1 MGRNSLHPLQYTTTS
16 HLLVKQ
22 AAQQIFTTVVM
33 PTHQAHGMALE
44 LCGCWNRWKGLEFKT
59 RIQTSPK
66 NCWALA
72 DSWPHTKRIWTT
84 FWSTIR
90 QMSISPCRSMSCGD
104 IYHHLAAK
112 NIQKQHCCECLEE
125 LGVAVSSSRATWWA
139 GRSGARGTQGRG
151 TSGHDGHGKGRQS
164 IKNKLIHGKP

>member
-44 LCGCWNRWKGLEFKT
+44 LCGCRWNIAKKLLSSWRL
-59 RIQTSPK
+59 
-66 NCWALA
+66 LA
-72 DSWPHTKRIWTT
+72 TKRDLGPL
-84 FWSTIR
+84 FEVSGKCPSVHVVGHLSSSTVY
-90 QMSISPCRSMSCGD
+90 SSC
-104 IYHHLAAK
+104 
-112 NIQKQHCCECLEE
+112 QKQHCCERLEE
-125 LGVAVSSSRATWWA
+125 LGVAVSSSRATWA
-139 GRSGARGTQGRG
+139 GRSGARGTRGRG
-151 TSGHDGHGKGRQS
+151 TSGHGKGRQS